1 MEKHM
6 KILYDHQMFYRQN
19 YGGVSRY
26 FCELMNQFS
35 LDPDISFILP
45 LRYVQNDNLEQF
57 PNLNQYWSKR
67 YNCLYNNHFISSIQK
82 KIRFNALNFALNYV
96 INNQGESERLLKE
109 QDFDVFHPT
118 YYEPYFLKYLQKKPY
133 VLTVYDM
140 IHEIFPKYFKANDQT
155 KVWKKQ
161 LIEHA
166 GAIIAISENTKQDI
180 LKFTDVNPD
189 LVRVIHLGNPFEHF
203 NEPPQVQ
210 TSQDPPIFK
219 KPYLL
224 FVGGR
229 PAYKNFNF
237 FIESVAG
244 MLCKNGELHVVC
256 AGSVPFT
263 PQEKKFLKDMNI
275 LQKVHHVKINDTIL
289 KNLYKNARAFIFPS
303 LYEGFGLPVLEA
315 FSCGCPVILNN
326 SSSLPE
332 IGGDGAIY
340 FNPDNRES
348 IICAVETVL
357 FNEEY
362 REDLIKKGFERL
374 KFFSWEKTAYSTKKV
389 YDNLLHQ

>member
-1 MEKHM
+1 M

-35 LDPDISFILP
+35 LDPDISFCLP

-82 KIRFNALNFALNYV
+82 KIRFNALNFGLNYI
-96 INNQGESERLLKE
+96 INNQGESVRLLKE
-109 QDFDVFHPT
+109 QNFDVFHPT
-118 YYEPYFLKYLQKKPY
+118 YYEPYFLNYLQKKPY

-140 IHEIFPKYFKANDQT
+140 IFELFPIYFNAKDKTKKCKKY
-155 KVWKKQ
+155 

-180 LKFTDVNPD
+180 IKFTDVDPD
-189 LVRVIHLGNPFEHF
+189 RVHVIHLGNPFEHV
-203 NEPPQVQ
+203 NGPPKI
-210 TSQDPPIFK
+210 SISSDPLAFGK
-219 KPYLL
+219 SYLL

-229 PAYKNFNF
+229 GAYKNFDF
-237 FIESVAG
+237 FIKSIAG
-244 MLCKNGELHVVC
+244 MLCKNEGLHVVC

-263 PQEKKFLKDMNI
+263 PQEKKFLKNMNI
-275 LQKVHHVKINDTIL
+275 LHKVHHVKINDKIL
-289 KNLYKNARAFIFPS
+289 KNLYKNASAFIFPS

-340 FNPDNRES
+340 FEPGDRES

-357 FNEEY
+357 FNEKF
-362 REDLIKKGFERL
+362 RGDLIKKGYERL
-374 KFFSWEKTAYSTKKV
+374 KCFSWEKTALKTKKV

>member
-1 MEKHM
+1 M

-35 LDPDISFILP
+35 LDPDISFSLP

-57 PNLNQYWSKR
+57 PQLNQYWSKR
-67 YNCLYNNHFISSIQK
+67 YNCLYNNQFISSIQK
-82 KIRFNALNFALNYV
+82 KIRFNALNFTLNYV
-96 INNQGESERLLKE
+96 INNQGESVRLLKK
-109 QDFDVFHPT
+109 QNFDIFHPT
-118 YYEPYFLKYLQKKPY
+118 YYEPYFFQYLQKKPY

-140 IHEIFPKYFKANDQT
+140 IHEIFPQYFKADDQT

-161 LIEHA
+161 IIENA
-166 GAIIAISENTKQDI
+166 GEIIAISENTKQDI
-180 LKFTDVNPD
+180 LKFTDVDPD
-189 LVRVIHLGNPFEHF
+189 QVHVVHLGNPFERV
-203 NEPPQVQ
+203 NEPPKINFSLD
-210 TSQDPPIFK
+210 TPPFGK
-219 KPYLL
+219 SYLL

-237 FIESVAG
+237 FIESVEE
-244 MLCKNGELHVVC
+244 LLSKNEDLQVVC
-256 AGSVPFT
+256 AGSSPFT
-263 PQEKKFLKDMNI
+263 HKEKKFLKSMNI
-275 LQKVHHVKINDTIL
+275 LHKVHHVKINDTIL
-289 KNLYKNARAFIFPS
+289 RNLYENARAFVFPS

-315 FSCGCPVILNN
+315 FSCGCPAILNN

-340 FNPDNRES
+340 FEPCDRES

-357 FNEEY
+357 FNEKF
-362 REDLIKKGFERL
+362 REDLIKKGSERL
-374 KFFSWEKTAYSTKKV
+374 KLFSWEKTAYSTKKV
-389 YDNLLHQ
+389 YKNVLHQLV

>member
-1 MEKHM
+1 M

-35 LDPDISFILP
+35 LDPDISFVLP

-57 PNLNQYWSKR
+57 PQLNKYWSKR
-67 YNCLYNNHFISSIQK
+67 INFFYNNHIISSLER
-82 KIRFNALNFALNYV
+82 KIRCNTLNFALNYI
-96 INNQGESERLLKE
+96 INNQGESVRLLQKQE
-109 QDFDVFHPT
+109 FDVFHPT

-140 IHEIFPKYFKANDQT
+140 IHELFPKYFKPSDQT

-161 LIEHA
+161 LIEDA
-166 GAIIAISENTKQDI
+166 KAIIAISENTKQDI
-180 LKFTDVNPD
+180 IKFTDVDPNR
-189 LVRVIHLGNPFEHF
+189 VQVIHLGNPFEYV
-203 NEPPQVQ
+203 NDPPQIIISSEPPAFGK
-210 TSQDPPIFK
+210 S
-219 KPYLL
+219 YLL

-237 FIESVAG
+237 FIESMAE
-244 MLCKNGELHVVC
+244 LLRKNEELHVVC
-256 AGSVPFT
+256 AGSLPFT
-263 PQEKKFLKDMNI
+263 NEEKQSFKDMNI
-275 LQKVHHVKINDTIL
+275 LHKVHHVKVNDIIL
-289 KNLYKNARAFIFPS
+289 KNLYKNARAFVFPS

-340 FNPDNRES
+340 FEPGDSKS
-348 IICAVETVL
+348 IIYAVETVL
-357 FNEEY
+357 FNEKY
-362 REDLIKKGFERL
+362 REDLIKKGSERL
-374 KFFSWEKTAYSTKKV
+374 KFFSWNKTAISTKKV
-389 YDNLLHQ
+389 YNSLLHQ

>member
-1 MEKHM
+1 M

-35 LDPDISFILP
+35 HDPKISFILS

-57 PNLNQYWSKR
+57 PQLNQYWSNR
-67 YNCLYNNHFISSIQK
+67 YNFLYNSRLISLTQK
-82 KIRFNALNFALNYV
+82 KIRFNALNFGLNYI
-96 INNQGESERLLKE
+96 INNQGESVRLLQK
-109 QDFDVFHPT
+109 QDFDIFHPT

-140 IHEIFPKYFKANDQT
+140 IHELFPKYFKASDQT

-161 LIEHA
+161 LIENA

-180 LKFTDVNPD
+180 IKFTDVEPSR
-189 LVRVIHLGNPFEHF
+189 VRVIHLGNPFEHL
-203 NEPPQVQ
+203 NETPQIPA
-210 TSQDPPIFK
+210 SQETPVFK
-219 KPYLL
+219 KSYLL

-237 FIESVAG
+237 FIESMAE
-244 MLCKNGELHVVC
+244 LLRKNEELHVVC
-256 AGSVPFT
+256 AGSLPFT
-263 PQEKKFLKDMNI
+263 NEEKQYFKNMNI
-275 LQKVHHVKINDTIL
+275 LQKVHHVKVNDKIL
-289 KNLYKNARAFIFPS
+289 KNLYTNARAFVFPS

-326 SSSLPE
+326 LSSLPE
-332 IGGDGAIY
+332 VGGEGAIY
-340 FNPDNRES
+340 FEPGDRES

-357 FNEEY
+357 FNEKY
-362 REDLIKKGFERL
+362 REDLIKKGSERL
-374 KFFSWEKTAYSTKKV
+374 KLFSWNKTAISTKKV
-389 YDNLLHQ
+389 YDSLLHQ